1 MVEEE
6 DIAATSEQEFW
17 PLGEQGEGL
26 GLGAYLMVEEL
37 QLP

>member
-17 PLGEQGEGL
+17 PLGEQGEGCSKCS
-26 GLGAYLMVEEL
+26 A
-37 QLP
+37 QLWDWEHI